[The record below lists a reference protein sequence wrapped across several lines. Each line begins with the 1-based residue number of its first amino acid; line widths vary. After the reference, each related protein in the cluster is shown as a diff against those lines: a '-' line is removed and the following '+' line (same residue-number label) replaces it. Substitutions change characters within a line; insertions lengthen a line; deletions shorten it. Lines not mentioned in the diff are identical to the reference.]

1 MIMNIVVCAKQ
12 VVDVGEIKINPST
25 NKPILEGIPKKISDI
40 DKNAVEE
47 AIRIK
52 EKLGGK
58 ITVMTVGPPDAK
70 EKIKELLAMG
80 ADEGVLIPRPATAD
94 YHVVSKLLSKGIE
107 KLGGVDLV
115 LCGEASIDM
124 FSGQV
129 GPRIAGFLK
138 WPQLTY
144 SFKVEPEAGKV
155 RAQRNMGDK
164 MVQTE
169 SSYPAVITVT
179 KEINE
184 PRLPSLMQIL
194 GSASKPIHDWSLG
207 DIGMDG
213 EGPKVV
219 EKDLK
224 GIKMERKNVIFKD
237 DLDEAV
243 AQLAERLSKDGLLG

>member
-1 MIMNIVVCAKQ
+1 MNIVVCAKQ
-12 VVDVGEIKINPST
+12 VVDVGEIKVNPST
-25 NKPILEGIPKKISDI
+25 NKPVLEGIPKKISDI

-70 EKIKELLAMG
+70 DKMKELLAMG
-80 ADEGVLIPRPATAD
+80 ADEAVLIPRPQGAD
-94 YHVVSKLLSKGIE
+94 YHIVSKLLSKGIK
-107 KLGGVDLV
+107 KLGDVDLV

-129 GPRIAGFLK
+129 GPRIAGFLD

-144 SFKVEPEAGKV
+144 SFKVEAEAGKV
-155 RAQRNMGDK
+155 KACRNMGDR
-164 MVQTE
+164 MVVTE
-169 SSYPAVITVT
+169 ASCPAVLTVT

-194 GSASKPIHDWSLG
+194 GSARKPIHDWTVSEL
-207 DIGMDG
+207 GMDG
-213 EGPKVV
+213 ETARVL
-219 EKDLK
+219 ERDLR
-224 GIKMERKNVIFKD
+224 GVKMERKNIVFKD

-243 AQLAERLSKDGLLG
+243 AQLAERLAKEGLLG

>member
-1 MIMNIVVCAKQ
+1 MMNIVVCAKQ

-25 NKPILEGIPKKISDI
+25 NKPVLEGIPKKISDI

-52 EKLGGK
+52 ESAGGK
-58 ITVMTVGPPDAK
+58 ITVLTVGTPDAR
-70 EKIKELLAMG
+70 EKVKELLAMG
-80 ADEGVLIPRPATAD
+80 ADEGVIIPKPQDAD
-94 YHVVSKLLSKGIE
+94 YHVVSKLLAKGVE
-107 KLGGVDLV
+107 KVGDVGLV

-129 GPRIAGFLK
+129 GPRIAGYLN

-144 SFKVEPEAGKV
+144 AFKVEASGDRIK
-155 RAQRNMGDK
+155 AQRNMGDK
-164 MVQTE
+164 MVVSE
-169 SSYPAVITVT
+169 SSYPAVVTVT

-194 GSASKPIHDWSLG
+194 GSANKPIHEWTVADLG
-207 DIGMDG
+207 IEG
-213 EGPKVV
+213 EVPRVQ

-224 GIKMERKNVIFKD
+224 GIVMERKNVIYKD
-237 DLDEAV
+237 DVDEAV
-243 AQLAERLSKDGLLG
+243 NDLTERLAKEGLLG